1 MIVEPKPQDA
11 SRLPLASSRL
21 ALTAL
26 RLPLGAWLP
35 LAVLGVY
42 WLSLIHQLGAQWSIY
57 EQYNYGWSVPFL
69 CAYLIWRKTQA
80 ASRFAPPASRPALPA
95 SRFALPASRFAL
107 PACRFPLTALR
118 FALRAPRFPLSAL

>member
-69 CAYLIWRKTQA
+69 CAYLIWRKTQG
-80 ASRFAPPASRPALPA
+80 ASRFPLRASRLALRALRFPLPASRFPLPASRFALPA

-107 PACRFPLTALR
+107 PA
-118 FALRAPRFPLSAL
+118 